1 MQTVLFDLDGTL
13 IDHFTAIHSSIAYAQ
28 NSLGAPV
35 SDYETVRLTV
45 GGSLPVTLSRLMGE
59 EKVESALPYFHEH
72 FNKVMFDE
80 VSILP
85 GAEWLLA
92 ALYEKGFQLAV
103 FTNKFGHHAR
113 AIVEHLKLDRW
124 LTATVGTQ
132 DTPYRKPDPQFTDH
146 ILERLNADPSE
157 TCLVGDSPFDFQAAQ
172 IRNIPAYLV
181 ATGTHSTAAL
191 TSETSASAIFENL
204 FDLGIARFDLRQ
216 PSNI

>member
-28 NSLGAPV
+28 KALGLPV
-35 SDYETVRLTV
+35 SDYETVRHTV
-45 GGSLPVTLSRLMGE
+45 GGSLPVTLGRLMGDK
-59 EKVESALPYFHEH
+59 KVETALPYFHEH
-72 FNKVMFDE
+72 FDKVMFDE

-92 ALYEKGFQLAV
+92 ALHKKDFQLAV

-113 AIVEHLKLDRW
+113 AIVEHLKLDCW

-132 DTPYRKPDPQFTDH
+132 DTPFRKPDPQFTDY
-146 ILERLNADPSE
+146 ILQRLNADPND
-157 TCLVGDSPFDFQAAQ
+157 TCLIGDSPFDYQAAQ

-181 ATGTHSTAAL
+181 ATGTHSFNALKTETAA
-191 TSETSASAIFENL
+191 SAVFENL
-204 FDLGIARFDLRQ
+204 FDLGTTRFGLPQ
-216 PSNI
+216 STTI